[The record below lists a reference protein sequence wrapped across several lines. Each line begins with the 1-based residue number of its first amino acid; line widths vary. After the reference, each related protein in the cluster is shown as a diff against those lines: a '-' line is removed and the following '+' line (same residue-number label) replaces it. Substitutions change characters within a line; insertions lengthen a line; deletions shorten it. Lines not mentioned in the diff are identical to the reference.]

1 MEHAADLELL
11 SGATNQVVVR
21 STGRRYPG
29 IVIQGDRLGE
39 WVRLARSFDPADHEW
54 LRDQLEDYLRELIR
68 VSEASGVGV
77 PAGLPKV

>member
-21 STGRRYPG
+21 TTGRRYPG

-39 WVRLARSFDPADHEW
+39 WVRLAQSSDPAHHEW
-54 LRDQLEDYLRELIR
+54 LRDQLEDYLRELIQ
-68 VSEASGVGV
+68 ASMAAGVGV
-77 PAGLPKV
+77 PAGLPNV